1 MKLKPIKTEADYRE
15 ALAEVERLFDAP
27 INTDDGD
34 RLEVLTALIE
44 VYEEQHH
51 PIELPSPYE
60 AILYYIESR
69 QLPVLSFVEGLK
81 RRGVSEQVIQEALNE
96 LIIDN

>member
-1 MKLKPIKTEADYRE
+1 MELKPIKTEADYRE

-27 INTDDGD
+27 INTLEGD
-34 RLEVLTALIE
+34 SLEVLTALIE
-44 VYEEQHH
+44 VYEQQHH
-51 PIELPSPYE
+51 PIKLPSPYE

-69 QLPVLSFVEGLK
+69 HPPVLSFIEGLK

-96 LIIDN
+96 SIMEN